1 MNYTRPDGVRLEAQS
16 GEEALS
22 IAIGMVETYDPE
34 TQMIVAAIIGE
45 RAPVYLTI
53 SLDAPPVSEEDEGVH

>member
-1 MNYTRPDGVRLEAQS
+1 
-16 GEEALS
+16 
-22 IAIGMVETYDPE
+22 MVETYDPE